1 MITLIHYLS
10 LSALLLIISF
20 IGLMIN
26 RHNVIALLLSIELML
41 LAINTNFVAYSHYLH
56 QLDGQV
62 FALFILTIAAC
73 ETAIG
78 LAILICLYRAKKT
91 VDISLFNRLK
101 G

>member
-10 LSALLLIISF
+10 LSALLFAISF
-20 IGLMIN
+20 TGLIIN

-41 LAINTNFVAYSHYLH
+41 LAINTNFVAFSHYLH

-62 FALFILTIAAC
+62 FVLFILTIAAC

-78 LAILICLYRAKKT
+78 LAILICLYRRKHST
-91 VDISLFNRLK
+91 DISLFNQVK